1 MFQKNPF
8 LVFCIKLLGS
18 YAIWKLL
25 YYVLETQDPAV
36 WEVVKNYIAS
46 KTVACAAWMDTHL
59 FQMDIRYNARNIL
72 IEGKRGVFLADHCI
86 GIPAYVVFTL
96 FIIFYSGRWQDKVW
110 FIPVGIVGIFLIN
123 SLRSAAL
130 AYLQKNSSEG
140 FFQFNH
146 SYTYLVTT
154 YGMIFLFIVWWVEVY
169 ARGQSTE
176 LLQE

>member
-8 LVFCIKLLGS
+8 LLFCVKLFGS

-25 YYVLETQDPAV
+25 YYVLETQDPIV
-36 WEVVKNYIAS
+36 WEQFKNFIAAQ
-46 KTVACAAWMDTHL
+46 TVAFAAWMDIHW
-59 FQMDIRYNARNIL
+59 FGMEISYNSRNLL

-86 GIPAYVVFTL
+86 GIPAYIVFSL
-96 FIIFYSGRWQDKVW
+96 FILFYAGSWQQKIW
-110 FIPVGIVGIFLIN
+110 FIPTGLVAIFFIN

-130 AYLQKNSSEG
+130 AYLQKSSSEG

-154 YGMIFLFIVWWVEVY
+154 YGMIFLLIVWWVEVY
-169 ARGQSTE
+169 AQPKNVA
-176 LLQE
+176 